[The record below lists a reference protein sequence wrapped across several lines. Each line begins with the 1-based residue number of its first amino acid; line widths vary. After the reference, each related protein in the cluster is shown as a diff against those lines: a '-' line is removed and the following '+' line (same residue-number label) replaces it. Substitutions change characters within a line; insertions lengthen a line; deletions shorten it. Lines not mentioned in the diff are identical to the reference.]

1 MFGHLYLVT
10 WVLYN
15 YLAMVFA
22 DFSVE
27 STLWSQGLQMVCG
40 IDEVGRGCFAGPV
53 VAGAVIFPQ
62 SAKLIEGIADSK
74 LLNHKKRVDLAK
86 RIKEKATAWSIGEI
100 SVPEIN
106 KLGIGEA
113 TQLAFSKAVANL
125 GRAADFFLIDAFYV
139 KTLDKLKQKPI
150 PGGDRISAS
159 IAAASIIAKVY
170 RDELMEKLGLDYPNY
185 AFAKHKGYGT
195 KLHRE
200 LIKKFGLSELHRKS
214 FKLDKFL

>member
-1 MFGHLYLVT
+1 
-10 WVLYN
+10 
-15 YLAMVFA
+15 MVFA

-27 STLWSQGLQMVCG
+27 SALWSQGLNMICG

-62 SAKLIEGIADSK
+62 GAKLIEGIADSK
-74 LLNHKKRVDLAK
+74 LLTPKSRKNLES
-86 RIKEKATAWSIGEI
+86 RIKNLASAWAIGEV
-100 SVPEIN
+100 SVDIIN
-106 KLGIGEA
+106 KVGIGEA
-113 TQLAFSKAVANL
+113 TQLAFSNAIANL
-125 GRAADFFLIDAFYV
+125 GKTADFFLIDAFYV

-195 KLHRE
+195 RLHRD
-200 LIKKFGLSELHRKS
+200 LIKKFGLSDLHRKS

>member
-1 MFGHLYLVT
+1 
-10 WVLYN
+10 
-15 YLAMVFA
+15 MVFA

-62 SAKLIEGIADSK
+62 GAKLIEGIADSK
-74 LLNHKKRVDLAK
+74 LLTHKKRVELAK
-86 RIKEKATAWSIGEI
+86 RIKDSASAWAIGEI
-100 SVPEIN
+100 SVPDIN
-106 KLGIGEA
+106 KYGIGEA

-125 GRAADFFLIDAFYV
+125 GKAADFFLIDAFYV
-139 KTLDKLKQKPI
+139 KTLDKLKQKPL

-170 RDELMEKLGLDYPNY
+170 RDELMEKLGLQFPNY
-185 AFAKHKGYGT
+185 AFDKHKGYGT

-200 LIKKFGLSELHRKS
+200 LIKKFGLSDLHRKS